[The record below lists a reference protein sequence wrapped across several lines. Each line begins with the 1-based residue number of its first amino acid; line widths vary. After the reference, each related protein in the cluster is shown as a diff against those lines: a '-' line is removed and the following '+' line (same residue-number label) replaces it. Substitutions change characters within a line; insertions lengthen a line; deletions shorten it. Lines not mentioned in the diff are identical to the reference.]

1 MKQMVY
7 FKILNDD
14 CQLWK
19 YYAANWI
26 KKANSAK
33 DLILLCSLFVE
44 SCIFQSTKIPRL
56 TLLAH
61 LGIFFTKSFI
71 SCQLGVTG
79 LLLANL

>member
-33 DLILLCSLFVE
+33 DSNFTLFIVRGKLYF
-44 SCIFQSTKIPRL
+44 SINKNSTLDPFSTFRYFLHKKL
-56 TLLAH
+56 Y
-61 LGIFFTKSFI
+61 
-71 SCQLGVTG
+71 
-79 LLLANL
+79 

>member
-26 KKANSAK
+26 KKAK
-33 DLILLCSLFVE
+33 
-44 SCIFQSTKIPRL
+44 
-56 TLLAH
+56 
-61 LGIFFTKSFI
+61 
-71 SCQLGVTG
+71 
-79 LLLANL
+79 